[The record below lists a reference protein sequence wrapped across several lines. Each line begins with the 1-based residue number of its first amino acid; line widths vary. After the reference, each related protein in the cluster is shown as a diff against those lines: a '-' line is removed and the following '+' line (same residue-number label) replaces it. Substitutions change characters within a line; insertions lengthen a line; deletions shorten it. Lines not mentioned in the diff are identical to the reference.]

1 MPNPISTYL
10 QYIVPQHLLTAFM
23 GRLARIRLPWLKNWE
38 INHFIKKY
46 NVDMSAAV
54 VETPEA
60 YPDFN
65 SFFIRQLK
73 PELRSIVTG
82 PKDIASPVDGAIA
95 QIGTVAKNQL
105 LQAKKHYFDL
115 ESLLGGD
122 TQLASRFYDGS
133 FATIY
138 LAPRDY
144 HRIHMP
150 VTGKLT
156 QSIYIPGKLF
166 SVNRMTSELIPNLYS
181 RNERLVTIFDTA
193 AGPMAI
199 ILVGAMIVG
208 NIQTVW
214 MKQPVKSSGVQTAN
228 IASDIQLEIGAE
240 MGHFKLGSTV
250 ILLFGKNAI
259 EWAPSCTPDSTVKF
273 GQLLGKILI

>member
-1 MPNPISTYL
+1 MPRQISIYL
-10 QYIVPQHLLTAFM
+10 QHIVPQHLLTAAM
-23 GRLARIRLPWLKNWE
+23 GRLAQIQLPWLKNWM
-38 INHFIKKY
+38 INRFIRKY
-46 NVDMSAAV
+46 HVDMSAAV
-54 VETPEA
+54 IETPEA

-73 PELRSIVTG
+73 PELRPIVTG
-82 PKDIASPVDGAIA
+82 QQDIASPVDGIIA
-95 QIGTVAKNQL
+95 QIGTIAKNQL
-105 LQAKKHYFDL
+105 FQAKQYYYNL

-122 TQLASRFYDGS
+122 THLANLFYDGS

-150 VTGKLT
+150 LAGKLT

-166 SVNRMTSELIPNLYS
+166 SVNRMTSEIIPELYS

-193 AGPMAI
+193 AGPMAV

-214 MKQPVKSSGVQTAN
+214 MKHAVKSASMKTDRFDSG
-228 IASDIQLEIGAE
+228 IQLDIGAE
-240 MGHFKLGSTV
+240 IGHFKLGSTV
-250 ILLFGKNAI
+250 ILLFGKDAMK
-259 EWAPSCTPDSTVKF
+259 WASPSKLNTPLKF